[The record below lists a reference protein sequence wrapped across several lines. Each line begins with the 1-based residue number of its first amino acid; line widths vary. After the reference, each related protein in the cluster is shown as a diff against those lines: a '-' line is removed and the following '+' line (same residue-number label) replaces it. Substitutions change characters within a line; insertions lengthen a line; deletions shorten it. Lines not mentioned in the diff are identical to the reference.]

1 MFFFCQQTRVSSA
14 MLCHFSF
21 EWWLLIA
28 IIAQDYVR
36 ELGLLYIDCAGSSSW
51 YGAMPQT
58 RARVEQ
64 NGTHSKTQ
72 LHPILFSQIFRS
84 SFRSLPIFS
93 WYSQVCLKSGGRKNM
108 LVYGLPFGAGKA
120 ACMDITLWNGVVS
133 MLPCSLEICL
143 PLPLKKIWPLVA
155 LVSFYTK
162 SLGKPWSNSG
172 GLHAFLWEVCAHRHL
187 LQVAASVVPADE
199 EANGT
204 VVGHVIMLPVRVPPR
219 LDWDPDIWGWRP
231 FPLCKAT
238 TLLYW
243 HAPFSWDLPITG
255 NMFYPL
261 AIVSNKLIIETSRWP
276 ASQSRPCPAICFTVQ
291 ALRSVGAPSAAM

>member
-1 MFFFCQQTRVSSA
+1 MLIYCIYFLSA
-14 MLCHFSF
+14 NSGELCHALPLFLRMMIADCHHRAGLRS
-21 EWWLLIA
+21 WVGIAVHWLRRKLKLLRSNA
-28 IIAQDYVR
+28 TD
-36 ELGLLYIDCAGSSSW
+36 GLV
-51 YGAMPQT
+51 
-58 RARVEQ
+58 RVEQ

-72 LHPILFSQIFRS
+72 LHPILFSQI
-84 SFRSLPIFS
+84 FRSLPIFS

-261 AIVSNKLIIETSRWP
+261 AIVANKLIIETSRWP
-276 ASQSRPCPAICFTVQ
+276 ASQSHPCPAICFTVQ
-291 ALRSVGAPSAAM
+291 ALRSVGAPSAM